1 MLEKNTTAR
10 QRQWLYGVAL
20 AAIALL
26 VTYKIIDPA
35 HAPLWLDLAVNVIGL
50 GVPTA
55 ATGTA
60 TVVLKEQR
68 KDGTV
73 E

>member
-10 QRQWLYGVAL
+10 QRQWLYGISL

-26 VTYKIIDPA
+26 VTYKIVDPA
-35 HAPLWLDLAVNVIGL
+35 HAPLWLDLVVNIVGIGT
-50 GVPTA
+50 PTA
-55 ATGTA
+55 ASGTA
-60 TVVLKEQR
+60 AVVLKEQR